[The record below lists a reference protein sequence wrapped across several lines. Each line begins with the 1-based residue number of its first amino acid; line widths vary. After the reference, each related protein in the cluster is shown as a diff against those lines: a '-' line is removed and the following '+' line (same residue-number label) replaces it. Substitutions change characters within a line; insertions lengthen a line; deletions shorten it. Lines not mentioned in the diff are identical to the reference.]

1 MSDREEKR
9 PKLEKMVDATEYKRK
24 ENTVTKLIDMFL
36 PEDAYD
42 LKDYIINGIVV
53 PMIKDGLEDIGHT
66 LIRGSGRKKSS
77 SRRRYRRDYDDDD
90 DIRPAYRKYYDDRRR
105 ERDYDDDRYYKPERT
120 DFKNVRFKSRGDAE
134 RILTKMEDII
144 YQNRYVSLLDF
155 YEITGQPTKSTDD
168 NYGWTNLDR
177 AKVERL
183 RSDNGYMIRFPSPMP
198 LDREY

>member
-1 MSDREEKR
+1 MPDREEKKPR
-9 PKLEKMVDATEYKRK
+9 FEKMVDASEYKKK
-24 ENTVTKLIDMFL
+24 ENAITKLIGAFL
-36 PEDAYD
+36 PEDTYD

-77 SRRRYRRDYDDDD
+77 SRRRRSYYDDDD
-90 DIRPAYRKYYDDRRR
+90 DMRPAYRKYYDDRRR
-105 ERDYDDDRYYKPERT
+105 DDRYGDDRYYQPERS
-120 DFKNVRFKSRGDAE
+120 DFKNVKFKSRGDAE

-144 YQNRYVSLLDF
+144 YKNRFVSLLDF
-155 YEITGQPTKSTDD
+155 YDLTGQPTRSTDD

-183 RSDNGYMIRFPSPMP
+183 RSDNGYIIRFPSPMP
-198 LDREY
+198 LDREYD

>member
-1 MSDREEKR
+1 MSDREEKKPR
-9 PKLEKMVDATEYKRK
+9 FEKMVDASEYKKK
-24 ENTVTKLIDMFL
+24 ENAITKLIGAFL
-36 PEDAYD
+36 PEDTYD

-77 SRRRYRRDYDDDD
+77 SRRRRSYYDDDD
-90 DIRPAYRKYYDDRRR
+90 DMRPAYRKYYDDRRR
-105 ERDYDDDRYYKPERT
+105 DDRYGDDRYYQPERS
-120 DFKNVRFKSRGDAE
+120 DFKNVKFKSRGDAE

-144 YQNRYVSLLDF
+144 YKNRFVSLLDF
-155 YEITGQPTKSTDD
+155 YDLTGQPTRSTDD

-183 RSDNGYMIRFPSPMP
+183 RSDNGYIIRFPSPMP
-198 LDREY
+198 LDREYD